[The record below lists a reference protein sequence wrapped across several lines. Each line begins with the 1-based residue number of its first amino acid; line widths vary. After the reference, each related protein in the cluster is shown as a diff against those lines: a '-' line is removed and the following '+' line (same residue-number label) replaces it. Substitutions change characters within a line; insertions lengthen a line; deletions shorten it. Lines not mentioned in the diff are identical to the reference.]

1 MKKIDSIDE
10 YIESN
15 SHFKAA
21 LKVLRQIIN
30 STQLEETIKWHSPVY
45 ELNGKKLVGIG
56 AFKNHFSLWF
66 FNGVF
71 LKDESKLL
79 EKAQE
84 TTKALR
90 QMRFESLEDIDE
102 NVVLSYIKEAIENQ
116 KLGKELNPERKG
128 KTVVIPKELQKELKA
143 DSAFLGA
150 FKIITPG
157 RHCEYCKYI
166 ATAKREETNYLGWK
180 R

>member
-1 MKKIDSIDE
+1 
-10 YIESN
+10 
-15 SHFKAA
+15 
-21 LKVLRQIIN
+21 
-30 STQLEETIKWHSPVY
+30 Y

-71 LKDESKLL
+71 LEDESKLL

-128 KTVVIPKELQKELKA
+128 KTVVITKELNKE
-143 DSAFLGA
+143 
-150 FKIITPG
+150 IIT
-157 RHCEYCKYI
+157 ESDIYCACKI
-166 ATAKREETNYLGWK
+166 LITRLHT
-180 R
+180 